1 MTGLRKL
8 IAAFWFGSGAFIAI
22 AAAAIFRA
30 AGDPFTAA
38 NVVGAVLSR
47 WHYIALLAPLVLLL
61 LEWRR
66 QRGRIIL
73 LLFIAIFIAALES
86 LIDVRIATMRQR
98 SVVPISSLSRRDP
111 VRRQFGMLHGISTLL
126 LLADVVAAAAVI
138 ALGDRDVM
146 QS

>member
-1 MTGLRKL
+1 MTNIRRL

-98 SVVPISSLSRRDP
+98 SVVPISSLSRGDP